1 VYKNIEG
8 FKNWNMDD
16 NKDLIQVD
24 IFGLSLST
32 TVSGGGYA
40 IILKEIGGE
49 RRLPIIIGQFE
60 AQAIAL
66 ELEGIKP
73 PRPLTHDLLK
83 NIIEALGYSV
93 ESIVVYD
100 LKDSTFYAKIKFDIP
115 TVEDMD
121 ARPSDA
127 IAIALKFGAPI
138 YVSTNIMEEIGFIPE
153 YEDKDDEQ
161 KEDLGN
167 LNVGNQ
173 KQESKDNE
181 PETTEKKL
189 KQLRIDLDAA
199 VSMEDYEK
207 AAFLRDEIKKL
218 EISNLN

>member
-1 VYKNIEG
+1 ME
-8 FKNWNMDD
+8 D
-16 NKDLIQVD
+16 KDLIQVD
-24 IFGLSLST
+24 IFGLSLSS

-49 RRLPIIIGQFE
+49 KRLPIIIGQFE

-83 NIIEALGYSV
+83 NIIEALGYNV
-93 ESIVVYD
+93 DSIIIYE
-100 LKDSTFYAKIKFDIP
+100 LKDSTFFAKIRFDIP
-115 TVEDMD
+115 AIDDID

-138 YVSTNIMEEIGFIPE
+138 LVASNIMEEIGFIPE
-153 YEDKDDEQ
+153 PDKEEESGTDNLGALNIGGHKTEQ
-161 KEDLGN
+161 KEETES
-167 LNVGNQ
+167 V
-173 KQESKDNE
+173 ESKIE
-181 PETTEKKL
+181 KL
-189 KQLRIDLDAA
+189 KSELDAA
-199 VSMEDYEK
+199 VTNEDYEK
-207 AAFLRDEIKKL
+207 AAQIRDEIKKL

>member
-1 VYKNIEG
+1 ME
-8 FKNWNMDD
+8 D
-16 NKDLIQVD
+16 KDLILVD
-24 IFGLSLST
+24 IFGLSLSS

-49 RRLPIIIGQFE
+49 KRLPIIIGQFE

-83 NIIEALGYSV
+83 NIIEALGYNV
-93 ESIVVYD
+93 DSIIIYE
-100 LKDSTFYAKIKFDIP
+100 LKDSTFFAKIRFDIP
-115 TVEDMD
+115 SIDDID

-138 YVSTNIMEEIGFIPE
+138 FVASNIMEEIGFIPE
-153 YEDKDDEQ
+153 AEKDDETNDNIGAINIGNHNIEP
-161 KEDLGN
+161 KEEET
-167 LNVGNQ
+167 
-173 KQESKDNE
+173 ESIEAKIE
-181 PETTEKKL
+181 RL
-189 KQLRIDLDAA
+189 KSELDAA
-199 VSMEDYEK
+199 VSNEDYEK
-207 AAFLRDEIKKL
+207 AAQIRDEIKKL